1 MIPRHPTFAS
11 PAEALAWLPD
21 VYRRDRTEG
30 QSWSVYV
37 AVEKATMIEQLVAWF
52 GGAGLPVLALSGY
65 APQFF
70 VDEVAVEV
78 RKRGRPAVL
87 LYAGDHDPSG
97 EDIDRDFV
105 ERAGCFAEVVRVA
118 LSWEQVVE
126 HDLPPVPGKSTD
138 SRASA
143 FLERHGRLVQVELE
157 ALDPTVLR
165 GLYEG
170 ALAPFVDE
178 STFEQAVAR
187 ERRERRQLSEIAERG
202 QP

>member
-1 MIPRHPTFAS
+1 M
-11 PAEALAWLPD
+11 
-21 VYRRDRTEG
+21 RT
-30 QSWSVYV
+30 ST
-37 AVEKATMIEQLVAWF
+37 AT
-52 GGAGLPVLALSGY
+52 SSTK
-65 APQFF
+65 
-70 VDEVAVEV
+70 D
-78 RKRGRPAVL
+78 
-87 LYAGDHDPSG
+87 YAGDHDPSG

-138 SRASA
+138 SRVSA

-187 ERRERRQLSEIAERG
+187 ERRERRPLSEITERG